1 MKGKIILMN
10 ADIQKRTDLKDLAA
24 LAHSLKWRW
33 GGHVAI
39 MDQRREAHATS
50 MWDVRTGK
58 TGTGKLKTH
67 WADTFKKAAE

>member
-1 MKGKIILMN
+1 MN
-10 ADIQKRTDLKDLAA
+10 AEIKKRTDVKNLAA

-39 MDQRREAHATS
+39 MDQSRGAYDAS

-58 TGTGKLKTH
+58 TGTGKPKTQ
-67 WADTFKKAAE
+67 WADMLKKAAE